1 MRLFHATTI
10 AGLDILRA
18 NSRDREG
25 NPVLYLT
32 DNVPYSLFYIRDRE
46 IDFVTCGV
54 REGGTVHYDE
64 KFPNQLETLYRGMS
78 GWIYEVD
85 TDAVRTKI
93 NGIYVVHNDVV
104 VLNKMYIP
112 DVLKAIWDETEK
124 DKVYILPYADLS
136 AEQKRINQDGMV
148 QWFLSDRNMNSR
160 KKKFLRK
167 HFPEAWEEAGRI
179 LDKSVHQC
187 YDSKK

>member
-10 AGLDILRA
+10 GGLDILRA
-18 NSRDREG
+18 NSCDLEG

-54 REGGTVHYDE
+54 RAGGTVHYDE

-78 GWIYEVD
+78 GWVYEVE
-85 TDAVRTKI
+85 AEAESTKI
-93 NGIYVVHNDVV
+93 MGIYVVRGDVPITG
-104 VLNKMYIP
+104 KRYIP
-112 DVLKAIWDETEK
+112 DVYQEICREIHGG
-124 DKVYILPYADLS
+124 KVLFLAYEDISEAQRQQNR
-136 AEQKRINQDGMV
+136 EGMV
-148 QWFLSDRNMNSR
+148 RWFLSDYNMHP
-160 KKKFLRK
+160 KKKAFLCT
-167 HFPEAWEEAGRI
+167 HFPEAWEEARRN